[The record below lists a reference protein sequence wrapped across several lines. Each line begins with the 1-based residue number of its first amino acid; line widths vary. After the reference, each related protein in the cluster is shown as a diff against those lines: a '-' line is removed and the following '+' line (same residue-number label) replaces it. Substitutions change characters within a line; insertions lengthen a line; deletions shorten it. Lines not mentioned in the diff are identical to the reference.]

1 MQPEARS
8 HDLELQQK
16 PQVSYAENM
25 CLIKMETDAALFFFF
40 FFSPSLREAQ
50 GVGHSL
56 LLASQYWSPCQV
68 GQLLKSRH
76 KLFAPYSWGFVSV
89 PIDSKD

>member
-40 FFSPSLREAQ
+40 FSPLPEKRIQTQMQTLQLQRSYTSLIL
-50 GVGHSL
+50 GNVMNL
-56 LLASQYWSPCQV
+56 LLQGNKCN
-68 GQLLKSRH
+68 L
-76 KLFAPYSWGFVSV
+76 
-89 PIDSKD
+89 

>member
-1 MQPEARS
+1 MPWKVLPEQLVYNSMQPEARS

-40 FFSPSLREAQ
+40 FFPPPWKEDTNSNANIAASKKLYITNTGKCYE
-50 GVGHSL
+50 
-56 LLASQYWSPCQV
+56 LASA
-68 GQLLKSRH
+68 GE
-76 KLFAPYSWGFVSV
+76 
-89 PIDSKD
+89 